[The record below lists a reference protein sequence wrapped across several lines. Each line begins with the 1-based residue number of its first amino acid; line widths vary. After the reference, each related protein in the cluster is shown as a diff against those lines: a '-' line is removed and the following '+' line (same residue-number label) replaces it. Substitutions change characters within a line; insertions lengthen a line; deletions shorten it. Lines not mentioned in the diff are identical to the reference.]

1 MTSTEIRQGYN
12 ESKPSSR
19 VLKPPGGGGSNIFGP
34 AAPSSSTQSKVNRME
49 SNVFKEPESGPT
61 PKTSKKE
68 DTHNNLFG
76 EEKTK
81 VKKDFNPATLKGQ
94 ESTHNPITGSPYG
107 TNQDA
112 SDEKTQTKGYFQD
125 PIANKGVAAAAE
137 ANEISHT
144 RISQPPGG
152 HCHKLW

>member
-34 AAPSSSTQSKVNRME
+34 AAQSSSTQSKVNRME
-49 SNVFKEPESGPT
+49 SNVFKEPESNPT

-94 ESTHNPITGSPYG
+94 
-107 TNQDA
+107 
-112 SDEKTQTKGYFQD
+112 GYFQD
-125 PIANKGVAAAAE
+125 PIANKGAAAAAE